1 MILDW
6 FNNIIFLEEYFYIV
20 LVYKLY
26 IYEEF
31 LFNVIVEMI
40 IGSKIIRN
48 GSN

>member
-31 LFNVIVEMI
+31 LFNVIIEMI
-40 IGSKIIRN
+40 NGKIIRN

>member
-6 FNNIIFLEEYFYIV
+6 FYNIIFLEEFFYIV